1 MVLGGE
7 KMNLKKLRENRELTQ
22 YKLSKISGIPQPSIF
37 RIEKGLQNP
46 GADIVIK
53 LCDALGCTAD
63 ELLGRKSE

>member
-1 MVLGGE
+1 
-7 KMNLKKLRENRELTQ
+7 MNLKKLRENRELTQ
-22 YKLSKISGIPQPSIF
+22 YKLSKISGIPQRSIF

-63 ELLGRKSE
+63 ELLGRKNEQKGGT

>member
-1 MVLGGE
+1 
-7 KMNLKKLRENRELTQ
+7 MNLKKLRENRELTQ

-63 ELLGRKSE
+63 ELLGRMNEQKGGT